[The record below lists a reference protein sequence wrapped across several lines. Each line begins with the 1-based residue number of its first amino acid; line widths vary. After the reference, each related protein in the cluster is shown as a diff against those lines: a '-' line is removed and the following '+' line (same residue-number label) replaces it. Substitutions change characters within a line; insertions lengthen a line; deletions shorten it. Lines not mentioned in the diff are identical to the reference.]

1 MFCKTTTIL
10 RLRYIFTFYYASTRY
25 EDAHL
30 SRVVVFVVVVAS
42 SSSFPNFRVTRKRRV
57 HADHEITRHE
67 EQTRAS
73 AIHHV
78 DEPIQSKH
86 EQRNETPRPSERGH
100 SFPPPL
106 PLLFVLRARNSPN
119 FLNDTYWF
127 FLSLCKAKM
136 TSSSSSLFF
145 PPRTSSSSIARRS
158 SRTPRFCVILSRV

>member
-30 SRVVVFVVVVAS
+30 SRIVFFVVVVAS

-73 AIHHV
+73 AIHRV

-100 SFPPPL
+100 SFSSSFAIIIRTPSSKLPKLFKRHVLVFSL
-106 PLLFVLRARNSPN
+106 PL
-119 FLNDTYWF
+119 
-127 FLSLCKAKM
+127 
-136 TSSSSSLFF
+136 
-145 PPRTSSSSIARRS
+145 
-158 SRTPRFCVILSRV
+158 